1 MMVNDVYLGR
11 SLMKIIS
18 SYANVYQRGF
28 SEIWAIR
35 VFFQL
40 GRLCIPIF
48 TKELVNALARNI
60 FTSFGHCVLL
70 L

>member
-1 MMVNDVYLGR
+1 
-11 SLMKIIS
+11 MKIIS

-28 SEIWAIR
+28 SEIWAIS

-48 TKELVNALARNI
+48 TKELVNALARSI
-60 FTSFGHCVLL
+60 FTSFGHRVLL